1 MKKFDNLIDSIYE
14 CLIYLLGICLL
25 SFGIFGVINNAEN
38 PTSGIV
44 VLVVFIII
52 VFLIMGLILLI
63 FVLIFGFRYYIIND
77 NEIIRKKTFH
87 KKIIIKFDEITAIE
101 KGKSYVNGY
110 MNTEAFD
117 KYDTYFVYNSSGKK
131 IDLIDDANLKEV
143 LSKNDA
149 FNEVFKKFTCVE
161 NDKQ

>member
-1 MKKFDNLIDSIYE
+1 MKKFDNLIESIYE
-14 CLIYLLGICLL
+14 CSICLL
-25 SFGIFGVINNAEN
+25 GLCLFSFGLFCFINDDKN
-38 PTSGIV
+38 PTIGIV
-44 VLVVFIII
+44 FFLVFIIM
-52 VFLIMGLILLI
+52 FLILLI

-117 KYDTYFVYNSSGKK
+117 KYDTY
-131 IDLIDDANLKEV
+131 II
-143 LSKNDA
+143 
-149 FNEVFKKFTCVE
+149 
-161 NDKQ
+161 

>member
-1 MKKFDNLIDSIYE
+1 MFTFLPFLCLFCWGLFSILNFAENQTTGIWFYLVFIFLYLI
-14 CLIYLLGICLL
+14 CLI
-25 SFGIFGVINNAEN
+25 S
-38 PTSGIV
+38 
-44 VLVVFIII
+44 
-52 VFLIMGLILLI
+52 
-63 FVLIFGFRYYIIND
+63 VLIFGFRYYIIND
-77 NEIIRKKTFH
+77 SEIIRKKFFH

>member
-1 MKKFDNLIDSIYE
+1 MKKFDNLLESIVSGLFILSFICLCLWGLYK
-14 CLIYLLGICLL
+14 CLI
-25 SFGIFGVINNAEN
+25 VD
-38 PTSGIV
+38 
-44 VLVVFIII
+44 FIIEGI
-52 VFLIMGLILLI
+52 WLFSISLFFSLPLLI
-63 FVLIFGFRYYIIND
+63 FILIFGFRYYIIND
-77 NEIIRKKTFH
+77 NEVIRKKKFH

-101 KGKSYVNGY
+101 KGKSYVFGY
-110 MNTEAFD
+110 MAMTTFD

-149 FNEVFKKFTCVE
+149 FNKVFKKFTCAE

>member
-101 KGKSYVNGY
+101 KGKSYVFPD
-110 MNTEAFD
+110 FD
-117 KYDTYFVYNSSGKK
+117 KHDTYFVYNSFGKK
-131 IDLIDDANLKEV
+131 IDLIDNANLKEV

-149 FNEVFKKFTCVE
+149 FNEVFKKFTFVE